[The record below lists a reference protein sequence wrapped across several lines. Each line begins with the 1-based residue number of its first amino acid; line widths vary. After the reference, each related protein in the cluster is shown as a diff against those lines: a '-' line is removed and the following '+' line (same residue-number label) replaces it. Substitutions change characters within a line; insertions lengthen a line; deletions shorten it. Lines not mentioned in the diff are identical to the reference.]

1 MTDLFGQAPAHASPS
16 APRAKE
22 QVQPTNVTYGRIGSV
37 SSASAALASSLAK
50 MLNKR
55 LDGAG
60 STLFAMTWR
69 RRVTPRGRPYFQ
81 LAASARLI
89 SDKDCGSWPTARS
102 TDGDKNVR
110 TAAGSLR
117 EIERKGDP
125 QDLNQAAHLA
135 SWPTATVHD
144 AERGGQAKRAMRET
158 RHGSNLQ
165 DFAMLASWPTPTRDE
180 AGGTPE
186 QFLARKEKLDGKC
199 GVSLTALNLVAQ
211 TASWP
216 TPTSQDAASSRAAGY
231 STQSGRHSGTT
242 LTDAATVAL
251 ASWATPR
258 VAATRTGTSAM
269 NRQDSMSALSLEQ
282 QAEAAAGIVPREIRN
297 LRLEMQARLGFGP
310 TSNGSHAATEKPGQ
324 LNPDFTRWL
333 LGYRAEHL
341 SCAPTE
347 MPSSRKS
354 RRPSSER
361 S

>member
-81 LAASARLI
+81 LAASARRT
-89 SDKDCGSWPTARS
+89 SDKDCGSWPTP
-102 TDGDKNVR
+102 D
-110 TAAGSLR
+110 TAQGRPASP
-117 EIERKGDP
+117 EMVERRKAEGKKTTIR
-125 QDLNQAAHLA
+125 LSA
-135 SWPTATVHD
+135 TAN
-144 AERGGQAKRAMRET
+144 M
-158 RHGSNLQ
+158 
-165 DFAMLASWPTPTRDE
+165 ASWPTPTRDE

-258 VAATRTGTSAM
+258 VAATRTGASAM

>member
-81 LAASARLI
+81 LAASARRT

-110 TAAGSLR
+110 AAAGSLR
-117 EIERKGDP
+117 EIERKGGP

-135 SWPTATVHD
+135 SWPTPMA
-144 AERGGQAKRAMRET
+144 G
-158 RHGSNLQ
+158 
-165 DFAMLASWPTPTRDE
+165 TPAQKGYNE
-180 AGGTPE
+180 AGNN
-186 QFLARKEKLDGKC
+186 D
-199 GVSLTALNLVAQ
+199 
-211 TASWP
+211 
-216 TPTSQDAASSRAAGY
+216 SSR
-231 STQSGRHSGTT
+231 R
-242 LTDAATVAL
+242 TVVL
-251 ASWATPR
+251 ASWATPCVPNGGR
-258 VAATRTGTSAM
+258 KPKGGAMSNTGQTPDGKK
-269 NRQDSMSALSLEQ
+269 RQVDNEWLALSV
-282 QAEAAAGIVPREIRN
+282 IS
-297 LRLEMQARLGFGP
+297 GP
-310 TSNGSHAATEKPGQ
+310 TSNVSPAPMEKPGQ

-333 LGYRAEHL
+333 MGYSAEHL
-341 SCAPTE
+341 NCAPMA

-354 RRPSSER
+354 RRSS
-361 S
+361 

>member
-251 ASWATPR
+251 ATPR